1 MNLLLIACFSLF
13 SFLGTDYV
21 PQEKKDSLILVA
33 QPESKNVCVALIDGK
48 PYLIEFTD
56 VQLLQDVTEKINI
69 YGKESDEYKKIKHLY
84 PKQTQNLA
92 GVIVIK
98 LQKGATFPQ
107 KFTKH
112 TSGTPTI

>member
-48 PYLIEFTD
+48 PYSPEQCTAFVLKSLVNDYEEEYNKTGR
-56 VQLLQDVTEKINI
+56 ESGNES
-69 YGKESDEYKKIKHLY
+69 GKEER
-84 PKQTQNLA
+84 
-92 GVIVIK
+92 
-98 LQKGATFPQ
+98 
-107 KFTKH
+107 
-112 TSGTPTI
+112 